1 MSPVC
6 CCSVLSFALHSLNS
20 GFCSCFHCFLFLLLL
35 LFLLLKRN
43 GNCIIQLKVSCTVV
57 MVAASNMSRSLSI
70 SHSSFS
76 FDYLNCNVCVL
87 HSNYVQ
93 MQNILDLITAFI
105 CLWTFSSE
113 RLCSVETFPL
123 WFEKK
128 NGFVCLNIAWMFKD
142 RVIELQ
148 THNALSVLVAL
159 GLFPIGKSVHS
170 LVHTYNLL
178 IFPLQFRYR
187 SPSSICLSLSLSTRV
202 PFQIA
207 VVKIVVASQLH
218 GKLVHLTY

>member
-1 MSPVC
+1 MCVFFIRIMFKCKIYSIWLQLSYVC
-6 CCSVLSFALHSLNS
+6 E
-20 GFCSCFHCFLFLLLL
+20 LF
-35 LFLLLKRN
+35 
-43 GNCIIQLKVSCTVV
+43 QVS
-57 MVAASNMSRSLSI
+57 A
-70 SHSSFS
+70 
-76 FDYLNCNVCVL
+76 CVQWR
-87 HSNYVQ
+87 HFRYDS
-93 MQNILDLITAFI
+93 
-105 CLWTFSSE
+105 
-113 RLCSVETFPL
+113 
-123 WFEKK
+123 KK
-128 NGFVCLNIAWMFKD
+128 KIGFVCLNVAWIFKD

-159 GLFPIGKSVHS
+159 GLFPIGKSVHP

-187 SPSSICLSLSLSTRV
+187 SPSSISLSLSLSTRV